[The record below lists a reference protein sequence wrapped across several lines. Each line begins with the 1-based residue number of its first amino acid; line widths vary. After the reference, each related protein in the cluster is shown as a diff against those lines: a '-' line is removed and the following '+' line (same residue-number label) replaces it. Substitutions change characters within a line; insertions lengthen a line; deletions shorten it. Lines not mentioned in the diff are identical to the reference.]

1 MAYSPTDLRIYV
13 AGAARAA
20 VFLALMVAC
29 SSDGGGGTEPP
40 PPPAPVASVTV
51 APATDTVTFVGSGQ
65 LLATLR
71 DSAGHT
77 LGGRVITWSTSDSDI
92 VSVTAT
98 GAFTARTSGSATL
111 TASSEG
117 VSGAATIV
125 AVPHVA
131 LSPRLPSLFAGDTT
145 QLTARV
151 TNAQNGVV
159 TGLPIVWATASPGVA
174 TVSAS
179 GIVTAV
185 AAGMATVTATA
196 GAARSAVV
204 VAVLTPVIGV
214 NRKIAFLARANPG
227 DFPYT
232 ALFVMEPDGSAVQ
245 QVSRDLVGIS
255 EYDWSPDGSR
265 LAAQGQVPGD
275 PQSAGLYLASAD
287 GTGFQYI
294 MPAAGGPRWSP
305 DGSRILFSTAE
316 TASRL
321 ATVRAD
327 GTGFQ
332 IVLGDTKGASL
343 VHPEWSPDGRQI
355 AFMRQTN
362 FCEQLWVA
370 DANGSNARQI
380 DVPAPTCRIRWRPD
394 GKEIEFFGI
403 VPPPDPNPHSG
414 VWFVRPDGTG
424 FRALSLNCAG
434 SGCPLFQAYD
444 VPEWSPDGSHLAF
457 QINDA
462 GDVGVS
468 GPDGMGAVTIGLHQ
482 PAGSPAPPLPH
493 WSPDGTRL
501 LYTANDTVVT
511 NRGMVGL
518 MNVDG
523 SQQTLLGDTSSR
535 SMPSW
540 QR

>member
-1 MAYSPTDLRIYV
+1 M
-13 AGAARAA
+13 GAARAA
-20 VFLALMVAC
+20 SLLALMVAC
-29 SSDGGGGTEPP
+29 SGDGGGTEPP

-51 APATDTVTFVGSGQ
+51 APASDTVVFVGSGQ
-65 LLATLR
+65 LVATLR

-77 LGGRVITWSTSDSDI
+77 LGGRAITWSTSDSDV

-98 GAFTARTSGSATL
+98 GAFTARTNGTATI

-117 VSGAATIV
+117 VPGTATVV
-125 AVPHVA
+125 AVPRVA
-131 LSPRLPSLFAGDTT
+131 VSPSLPSLFAGDTI
-145 QLTARV
+145 QLAARV
-151 TNAQNGVV
+151 TNAQNVPV
-159 TGLPIVWATASPGVA
+159 TGLPVVWSTANPGVA

-179 GIVTAV
+179 GIVTA
-185 AAGMATVTATA
+185 MATGQVTITATA
-196 GAARSAVV
+196 SGARNSIA
-204 VAVLTPVIGV
+204 VAVLAPVIGV
-214 NRKIAFLARANPG
+214 NRKIAFLVLTDPG
-227 DFPYT
+227 QFEYN
-232 ALFVMEPDGSAVQ
+232 ALFVMNPDGSAVQ
-245 QVSRDLVGIS
+245 RVSFGRVGVS
-255 EYDWSPDGSR
+255 EYAWSPDGSR
-265 LAAQGQVPGD
+265 LAAQGMVPLN
-275 PQSAGLYLASAD
+275 PATAGLYLVNAD
-287 GTGFQYI
+287 GSGWQYV
-294 MPAAGGPRWSP
+294 MPAAGGMRWSP
-305 DGSRILFSTAE
+305 DGSLLLFSTAE
-316 TASRL
+316 TPSRL
-321 ATVRAD
+321 ATIRAD

-343 VHPEWSPDGRQI
+343 VQPEWSPDGRQI

-362 FCEQLWVA
+362 FCEQLWLA
-370 DANGSNARQI
+370 DANGSNPRQL

-403 VPPPDPNPHSG
+403 VRPPDPNPHSG

-424 FRALSLNCAG
+424 FRGLSLNCAG
-434 SGCPLFQAYD
+434 AGCPPFQAYD

-468 GPDGMGAVTIGLHQ
+468 EPDGMGAVTIALHQ

-501 LYTANDTVVT
+501 LFTVFDSSGT
-511 NRGMVGL
+511 NRGVVGTI
-518 MNVDG
+518 NVDG